1 MIDKSTKIKVG
12 HKGDC
17 TVLKP
22 SLMCAVP
29 LVIDRIY
36 KGIHE
41 QIHAKGLFF
50 EKLMTFFYRYKSYY
64 RQVSKWDSMYYIFL
78 CHWCPGNC

>member
-1 MIDKSTKIKVG
+1 MYLCLSPNTMIDKSTKIKMG

-17 TVLKP
+17 SVLRP

-50 EKLMTFFYRYKSYY
+50 EKLMNFFYRYKSYY
-64 RQVSKWDSMYYIFL
+64 RQVS
-78 CHWCPGNC
+78 PGTQ